1 MLAGNEDLTLKTT
14 ARSPCRLLKSLSI
27 CFSKFTINFV
37 FISSHRTPSTAN
49 LTSNPSTTIQN
60 IMQQR
65 NIELIATREK
75 LLIKFVIVEIGER
88 ETISLFAE
96 RIADANLQQNF
107 HLIEYNK
114 LDSFCYAFWRAQKPG
129 K

>member
-1 MLAGNEDLTLKTT
+1 
-14 ARSPCRLLKSLSI
+14 
-27 CFSKFTINFV
+27 
-37 FISSHRTPSTAN
+37 
-49 LTSNPSTTIQN
+49 
-60 IMQQR
+60 MQQR
-65 NIELIATREK
+65 NIEMIATRKK